1 MTYLWLTR
9 WAPYPPILGGDIDY
23 SRELLHSLADCAP
36 VHGLVFASPE
46 PSPPPL
52 PNVRW
57 SFVDFRVPPRL
68 LSLLS
73 PLPNVAFRH
82 DSKAY
87 LEAAVAAAQGVD
99 AILVDFI
106 GMFAVVEPLI
116 RRLGPGH
123 PPILIVN
130 HNHEHAVRLQMVRA
144 ERSPVMKA
152 ALALDTW
159 KAGRLERRANHL
171 AQGLVANTEA
181 DRQSFARIVDTP
193 GVVVMPGYRG
203 GRSPPRVVDASTPRR
218 ICVLGGHQAHH
229 KRMVLERVLA
239 ALQQR
244 NVQAFCQVDIVGPG
258 DKEGLSRQYPDF
270 NFLGFVDDVG
280 AYLQTVRIALIP
292 DEIGG
297 GFKHRALTHA
307 FHRTPMLAV
316 HKALA
321 GMGFTSGEHYVGVE
335 TVDDMARAI
344 PALLDDFDTLNRVQA
359 GAYAHCETAYDWAD
373 RGRTLHAFI
382 QTLGAPGS

>member
-36 VHGLVFASPE
+36 VHGLVFASPNLA
-46 PSPPPL
+46 PPAR
-52 PNVRW
+52 PNVSW
-57 SFVDFRVPPRL
+57 SFVDFKTPPRL

-82 DSKAY
+82 DSRAY
-87 LEAAVAAAQGVD
+87 LEAAMAAAKGAD

-106 GMFAVVEPLI
+106 GMFWVVEPLI
-116 RRLGPGH
+116 QRLGPGH
-123 PPILIVN
+123 PPVLVVD
-130 HNHEHAVRLQMVRA
+130 HNHEHNVRLQMVEA
-144 ERSPVMKA
+144 ERAPVMKA

-159 KAGRLERRANHL
+159 KAGRLEHKANRL
-171 AQGLVANTEA
+171 ADGLVANTEA
-181 DRQSFARIVDTP
+181 DRLSFAKILDTP

-203 GRSPPRVVDASTPRR
+203 GRSPPRVVCAEIPRR

-229 KRMVLERVLA
+229 KRMVLERMLA
-239 ALQQR
+239 ALQR
-244 NVQAFCQVDIVGPG
+244 HNIQASCQVDIVGPG
-258 DKEGLSRQYPDF
+258 DNESLSRRYPDF
-270 NFLGFVDDVG
+270 NFLGYVDDVA
-280 AYLQTVRIALIP
+280 AYLQTVRIGLVP

-321 GMGFTSGEHYVGVE
+321 GMGFEAGKHFVGVE
-335 TVDDMARAI
+335 AVDDIARAI
-344 PALLDDFDTLNRVQA
+344 PGLLDDFDTLNAVQTA
-359 GAYAHCETAYDWAD
+359 AYAHCDTAYDWAD

-382 QTLGAPGS
+382 QQLRARRP

>member
-23 SRELLHSLADCAP
+23 SRELLHSLADCEP
-36 VHGLVFASPE
+36 VHGLVFASPNLV
-46 PSPPPL
+46 PPAR
-52 PNVRW
+52 PNVSW
-57 SFVDFRVPPRL
+57 SFVDFKIPPRL

-82 DSKAY
+82 NSPAY
-87 LEAAVAAAQGVD
+87 LEAAVAAAKGAD

-106 GMFAVVEPLI
+106 GMFWGVEPLI
-116 RRLGPGH
+116 RRLGPGR
-123 PPILIVN
+123 PPVLVVD
-130 HNHEHAVRLQMVRA
+130 HNHEHNVRLQMVEA

-152 ALALDTW
+152 ALALDTG
-159 KAGRLERRANHL
+159 KAGRLEHKANQL
-171 AQGLVANTEA
+171 ADGLVANTEA
-181 DRQSFARIVDTP
+181 DRLSFAKILDTP

-203 GRSPPRVVDASTPRR
+203 GRSPPRVVSAETPRR

-229 KRMVLERVLA
+229 KRMVLERMLA
-239 ALQQR
+239 ALQR
-244 NVQAFCQVDIVGPG
+244 HNIQASCQVDIVGPG
-258 DKEGLSRQYPDF
+258 DNESLSRRYPDF
-270 NFLGFVDDVG
+270 NFLGYVDDVA
-280 AYLQTVRIALIP
+280 AYLQTVRIGLVP

-321 GMGFTSGEHYVGVE
+321 GMGFEAGKHFVGVE
-335 TVDDMARAI
+335 TVDDIARAI
-344 PALLDDFDTLNRVQA
+344 PGLLDDFDTLNAVQTA
-359 GAYAHCETAYDWAD
+359 AYAHCDTAYDWAD
-373 RGRTLHAFI
+373 RGRTLHDFI
-382 QTLGAPGS
+382 QQLRAPRR